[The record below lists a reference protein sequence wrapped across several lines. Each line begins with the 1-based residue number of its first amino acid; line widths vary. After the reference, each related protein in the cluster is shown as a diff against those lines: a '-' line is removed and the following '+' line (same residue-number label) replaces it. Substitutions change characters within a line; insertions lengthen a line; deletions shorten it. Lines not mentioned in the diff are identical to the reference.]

1 MLIVDISKLIVKTF
15 TISSVYLESESDLL
29 NIPEEIFD
37 SEIIA
42 DDLNNAQNGVQKE
55 DIYHFK
61 GI

>member
-55 DIYHFK
+55 RIYHFK

>member
-37 SEIIA
+37 SEIIV
-42 DDLNNAQNGVQKE
+42 DGLNNAQNGVQKE
-55 DIYHFK
+55 GIYHFK